1 MWRHNDRD
9 DGRGNWREIRE
20 RGRMQTTGT
29 GVVVVVVVVGH
40 DHHRVCNDDSTV
52 ENSTTFVYVKG
63 ERLGEV
69 GGVGVGEMY

>member
-1 MWRHNDRD
+1 
-9 DGRGNWREIRE
+9 
-20 RGRMQTTGT
+20 MQTTGT